1 MAIDPNIVLGI
12 KTPEFNPA
20 QTIGQIYALKGQK
33 QDIQMNNQ
41 KLQEGNVRIQQ
52 LQQQQ
57 ADDAATRSA
66 LTSATS
72 VDPNT
77 GVPTLNRNQALSVL
91 YREAPAAA
99 MGLQK
104 NWQLEDL
111 AKMKQTLDNQ
121 KTDLEN
127 KKAHVDLVGQLANGV
142 TDEASYQAT
151 RTYALQHNL
160 VSPDEMPP
168 QYDPNLVKRAQM
180 NALTAKDMLDQQ
192 AKKLDQDHAS
202 LELARQVAAD
212 ADQSTYRKSE
222 LAQGQQRIKIE
233 QQNANT
239 SSGQLGLAKQKA
251 NMDNNAAVEA
261 QAQQIASG
269 DVKPPSIARNNPY
282 TKAIMARVYELNPK
296 YSDSLYQAT
305 QDLRSSKPNSMGG
318 NVGRLGTAILHADEA
333 LKNSKDLGF
342 SEGLLT
348 GVSTSGTS
356 AYKQSAEFLTGEIG
370 QYVTGG
376 KLTVDEG
383 KKLSGDLMSSRQ
395 GVRDSAL
402 HEIIKLSKGKLQ
414 SQMQS
419 YKNATQQDFPT
430 DRVFNDEGIKS
441 ALQNH
446 GVISSGG
453 ASGGSGGAFNWD
465 AHPVVK

>member
-1 MAIDPNIVLGI
+1 MAIDASIPLQVNV
-12 KTPEFNPA
+12 PQFNPM
-20 QTIGQIYALKGQK
+20 QTLGQIYQLKNAK
-33 QDIQMNNQ
+33 QEQQQNDI
-41 KLQEGNVRIQQ
+41 KLQQ
-52 LQQQQ
+52 LQQGQ

-66 LTSATS
+66 LSSATS

-77 GVPTLNRNQALSVL
+77 GVPTLNRNQALSQL
-91 YREAPAAA
+91 YKSAPKAAL
-99 MGLQK
+99 GLQQG
-104 NWQLEDL
+104 WQKQDL
-111 AKMKQTLDNQ
+111 DTTKAQLDNQ
-121 KTDLEN
+121 KVDLEN
-127 KKAHVDLVGQLANGV
+127 KKNHVDLIGQLANGI

-160 VSPDEMPP
+160 ISPDEMPP
-168 QYDPNLVKRAQM
+168 QYDPNLVKRAQA
-180 NALTAKDMLDQQ
+180 NALTAKELLDTQ

-212 ADQSTYRKSE
+212 ADQSSYRKGE
-222 LAQGQQRIKIE
+222 LAQGQKRIQIE

-239 SSGQLGLAKQKA
+239 SSGQLNLAKQKQ
-251 NMDNNAAVEA
+251 NQDNNSAVEA
-261 QAQQIASG
+261 QAQQIATG
-269 DVKPPSIARNNPY
+269 DVKPPSISRNNPY
-282 TKAIMARVYELNPK
+282 TKAIMARVYEINPK
-296 YSDSLYQAT
+296 YSDSLYKAN
-305 QDLRSSKPNSMGG
+305 QDLRSSAPNSMGG

-333 LKNSKDLGF
+333 LKNSDNLGF

-348 GVSTSGTS
+348 GVGTAGTS

-446 GVISSGG
+446 GVISTSGNSSGG
-453 ASGGSGGAFNWD
+453 GFNWD

>member
-1 MAIDPNIVLGI
+1 MAIDASIPLQVNV
-12 KTPEFNPA
+12 PQFNPM
-20 QTIGQIYALKGQK
+20 QTLGQIYQLKNAK
-33 QDIQMNNQ
+33 QEQQQNDI
-41 KLQEGNVRIQQ
+41 KLQQ
-52 LQQQQ
+52 LQQGQ

-66 LTSATS
+66 LSSATS

-77 GVPTLNRNQALSVL
+77 GVPTLNRNQALSQL
-91 YREAPAAA
+91 YKSAPKAAL
-99 MGLQK
+99 GLQQG
-104 NWQLEDL
+104 WQKQDL
-111 AKMKQTLDNQ
+111 DSAKQQLDNQ
-121 KTDLEN
+121 KIDLEN
-127 KKAHVDLVGQLANGV
+127 KKNHVDLVGQLANGI

-160 VSPDEMPP
+160 ISPDEMPP
-168 QYDPNLVKRAQM
+168 QYDPNLVKRAQA
-180 NALTAKDMLDQQ
+180 NALTAKDMLDTQ

-212 ADQSTYRKSE
+212 ADQSQYRKGE
-222 LAQGQQRIKIE
+222 LAQGQQRIRIE

-239 SSGQLGLAKQKA
+239 SSGQLNLAKQKQ
-251 NMDNNAAVEA
+251 NQDNNSAVEA
-261 QAQQIASG
+261 QAQQIATG
-269 DVKPPSIARNNPY
+269 DVKPPSISRNNPY
-282 TKAIMARVYELNPK
+282 TKAIMARVYEINPK
-296 YSDSLYQAT
+296 YSDSLYKAN
-305 QDLRSSKPNSMGG
+305 QDLRSSAPNSMGG

-333 LKNSKDLGF
+333 LKNSDNLGF

-348 GVSTSGTS
+348 GVGTAGTS

-446 GVISSGG
+446 GVISTSGNSSGG
-453 ASGGSGGAFNWD
+453 GFNWD

>member
-1 MAIDPNIVLGI
+1 MAIDASIPLQVNV
-12 KTPEFNPA
+12 PQFNPM
-20 QTIGQIYALKGQK
+20 QTLGQIYQLKNAK
-33 QDIQMNNQ
+33 QEQQQNDI
-41 KLQEGNVRIQQ
+41 KLQQ
-52 LQQQQ
+52 LQQGQ

-66 LTSATS
+66 LSSATS

-77 GVPTLNRNQALSVL
+77 GVPTLNRNQALSQL
-91 YREAPAAA
+91 YKSAPKAAI
-99 MGLQK
+99 GLQQG
-104 NWQLEDL
+104 WQKSDLEA
-111 AKMKQTLDNQ
+111 AKQQLDNQ

-151 RTYALQHNL
+151 RTYALQHGL
-160 VSPDEMPP
+160 ISPDEMPP
-168 QYDPNLVKRAQM
+168 QYDPNLVKRAQS
-180 NALTAKDMLDQQ
+180 NALTAKELLDTQ

-212 ADQSTYRKSE
+212 ADQSTYRKGE
-222 LAQGQQRIKIE
+222 LAQGQQRIRIE

-239 SSGQLGLAKQKA
+239 SSGQLNLAKQKQ
-251 NMDNNAAVEA
+251 NQDNSAAVEA
-261 QAQQIASG
+261 TAQQIASG

-333 LKNSKDLGF
+333 LKNSDNLGF

-348 GVSTSGTS
+348 GVGTAGTS

-383 KKLSGDLMSSRQ
+383 KKLSSDLMSSRQ

-419 YKNATQQDFPT
+419 YKNATQQEFPT

-446 GVISSGG
+446 GVISPSGSSSSGG
-453 ASGGSGGAFNWD
+453 FNWD